1 MKKFFHFIVNQN
13 SRNSDAVFKKVL
25 LELPNYTRNYKIHIT
40 DNIGQLE
47 QTIKKLKGS
56 IQTEDI
62 IVTVGG
68 DGSLNQTITFL
79 EKYAIPNYL
88 GYIPS
93 GSGNDFARANAIPI
107 KTKAALAHLFSVSKP
122 RERSIIHATQ
132 GEENLYAVN
141 SLGIGIDGL
150 VIHMTSE
157 GSRKKMLGPFSY
169 ISGLLQAF
177 AKQDKFP
184 VTLKV
189 DEGIYTFENVQ
200 LALVANNA
208 YFGGGIQIVPEADSS
223 DDVLEV
229 VIAEDVNASQL
240 MNIVSRLLSTQSHL
254 RHPHIHTFQSKQV
267 ALYTEAF
274 EYAQKDGESFKQD
287 GYALTFN
294 TIKRSFWM

>member
-93 GSGNDFARANAIPI
+93 GSGNDFARANA
-107 KTKAALAHLFSVSKP
+107 
-122 RERSIIHATQ
+122 
-132 GEENLYAVN
+132 
-141 SLGIGIDGL
+141 
-150 VIHMTSE
+150 
-157 GSRKKMLGPFSY
+157 
-169 ISGLLQAF
+169 
-177 AKQDKFP
+177 
-184 VTLKV
+184 
-189 DEGIYTFENVQ
+189 
-200 LALVANNA
+200 
-208 YFGGGIQIVPEADSS
+208 
-223 DDVLEV
+223 
-229 VIAEDVNASQL
+229 
-240 MNIVSRLLSTQSHL
+240 
-254 RHPHIHTFQSKQV
+254 
-267 ALYTEAF
+267 
-274 EYAQKDGESFKQD
+274 
-287 GYALTFN
+287 
-294 TIKRSFWM
+294 